1 MTTRRGAA
9 ERRDS
14 LVGYYHIEIVSEQI
28 GLTPARIRRYERVGL
43 VGPAR
48 VQGRARYYGEA
59 DVARLR
65 RLRRLTHDL
74 GLNPSGVEIVARL
87 LDELEALRAEVWA
100 MRNVHHGGTET
111 QSYRGE

>member
-1 MTTRRGAA
+1 MTARRDAA
-9 ERRDS
+9 EQRDG

-28 GLTPARIRRYERVGL
+28 GLTPARIRHYERSGL

-48 VQGRARYYGEA
+48 VQGRARFYGEA

-74 GLNPSGVEIVARL
+74 GLNPAGVEIVTRL
-87 LDELEALRAEVWA
+87 LDELESLRAEVRA
-100 MRNVHHGGTET
+100 MRNVHH
-111 QSYRGE
+111 